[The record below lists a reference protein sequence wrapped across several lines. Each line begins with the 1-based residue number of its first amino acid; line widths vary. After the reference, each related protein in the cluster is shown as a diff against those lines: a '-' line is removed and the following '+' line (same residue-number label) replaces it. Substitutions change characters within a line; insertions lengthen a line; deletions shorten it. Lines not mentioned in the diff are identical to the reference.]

1 MNNRITLSIRPD
13 GSVQYIDPAA
23 SQLVTGKATKRRA
36 SHVLPVGRIRRA
48 AFILLRWC
56 FGETGA
62 VAEWTRGWNCRWLVQ
77 IVDGPTAGP
86 FNARQ
91 AAIDWEVGFIERN
104 VL

>member
-1 MNNRITLSIRPD
+1 MPGIVLSLKPD
-13 GSVQYIDPAA
+13 GAVQYIDPAA
-23 SQLVTGKATKRRA
+23 SQLVTGNVTKHRA

-62 VAEWTRGWNCRWLVQ
+62 VAEWTRGWKCRWLVQ

-86 FNARQ
+86 FDARQ
-91 AAIDWEVGFIERN
+91 AAIDWEVDWIGRN

>member
-1 MNNRITLSIRPD
+1 MSGRLTIAIRPD

-23 SQLVTGKATKRRA
+23 GQFVEGTASKRRA
-36 SHVLPVGRIRRA
+36 SHVLPAGRVRRA

-62 VAEWTRGWNCRWLVQ
+62 VSDWTRGWKCSWVVQ
-77 IVDGPTAGP
+77 IVNGPHAGP
-86 FNARQ
+86 FEKRQ
-91 AAIDWEVGFIERN
+91 AAIDWEVEYIERN

>member
-1 MNNRITLSIRPD
+1 MNQVVISISPT
-13 GSVQYIDPAA
+13 GAVQYIDPAA
-23 SQLVTGKATKRRA
+23 GQLVTGEATKRRA

-62 VAEWTRGWNCRWLVQ
+62 VADWTRGWNCQWRVQ

-86 FNARQ
+86 FDERQ
-91 AAIDWEVGFIERN
+91 AAIDWEVDYIGRN
-104 VL
+104 IL